1 MSPFSPGVQAG
12 SVTAWTRRLNVA
24 GRTSPVEY
32 NRQMPQIYPATLLFN
47 FAMLVVVAFAV
58 RSMNRRRGF
67 FSWWGAMSLAGFAA
81 VTLGGVMGLMFE
93 DPFGIVRLWTY
104 GLFLHGTILF
114 AATAVVWRMK
124 FTVAFAAA
132 AVVLLMLSV
141 AAYAFLVEPYRLE
154 TTHYRIASR
163 KITRPVRIVVV
174 ADPQTDRI
182 GPYERETLSR
192 AIAEKPDLI
201 LFAGD
206 YCQTSPDKQES
217 LQRDYHRLL
226 REIHVAAPLGAFAV
240 RGNVD
245 PPGWPEIFEGTGVTP
260 VDRNWSIDLG
270 ELRLTCLKLGTSRET
285 SPRVYKATE
294 DRFHVVLGHIP
305 NFALGARGADLLI
318 AGHTHGGQVRLPL
331 LGAIIVNCRVPRR
344 WASGLN
350 DLPGGGKLFVSRG
363 IGLERN
369 FAPRLRFLC
378 RPELAV
384 IDLVPEEEG
393 TTDDEK

>member
-1 MSPFSPGVQAG
+1 
-12 SVTAWTRRLNVA
+12 
-24 GRTSPVEY
+24 
-32 NRQMPQIYPATLLFN
+32 MPQIYPATLLFN

-58 RSMNRRRGF
+58 RRMNRRRGF
-67 FSWWGAMSLAGFAA
+67 FSWCGAMALAGLAA
-81 VTLGGVMGLMFE
+81 VTLGGFMGLMFE

-104 GLFLHGTILF
+104 GVFLHGTILF

-124 FTVAFAAA
+124 LGVALAAA

-163 KITRPVRIVVV
+163 KITRPVRIVVI
-174 ADPQTDRI
+174 ADPQTDGI
-182 GPYERETLSR
+182 GPYERKALRR
-192 AIAEKPDLI
+192 AMAEKPDLI

-206 YCQTSPDKQES
+206 YCQTSPAKQES
-217 LQRDYHRLL
+217 LRRDFNRLL
-226 REIHVAAPLGAFAV
+226 RDVHVSAPLGAFAV

-245 PPGWPEIFEGTGVTP
+245 PPQWPEMFEGAGVTP
-260 VDRNWSIDLG
+260 VDDMRSFDLG
-270 ELRLTCLKLGTSRET
+270 ELRLTCLNLGRSRQT
-285 SPRVYKATE
+285 SPRSYKTKE
-294 DRFHVVLGHIP
+294 DRFQIVLGHIP
-305 NFALGARGADLLI
+305 NFAVGARGADLLI

-331 LGAIIVNCRVPRR
+331 LGAIIVNCQVPRR
-344 WASGLN
+344 WASGLH

-369 FAPRLRFLC
+369 YAPRLRFLC

-393 TTDDEK
+393 TTDENH